1 MQLVNKHAAKSVED
15 KASKYAE
22 GKVSVESK
30 VLKAVE
36 LFAKE
41 KEEHDGG
48 AVLSKKVFK
57 LADKELLV
65 RSELI
70 ISVILLHQLQFQL
83 MRLFSTL
90 NLLAHCQGTCNQA
103 WW

>member
-1 MQLVNKHAAKSVED
+1 MQLVNKHAAKSVDD

-22 GKVSVESK
+22 GKASVESK

-41 KEEHDGG
+41 KEEHGG
-48 AVLSKKVFK
+48 AVLNKKIFK

-70 ISVILLHQLQFQL
+70 IVPLLHQLQFHL
-83 MRLFSTL
+83 MKLFSTL
-90 NLLAHCQGTCNQA
+90 NLLTQCQGTCNQA